1 MLDIAP
7 ASSSNGAT
15 APALSAVEVRP
26 ATWGSVADVAA
37 LASVP
42 RRTAK
47 RWVARWARE
56 RVGIVRES
64 RGRGGRGGM
73 RYEVDLGAARWL
85 LGITT

>member
-1 MLDIAP
+1 MLDIP
-7 ASSSNGAT
+7 CPSSSNGAT
-15 APALSAVEVRP
+15 APALSAVEPCP
-26 ATWGSVADVAA
+26 ASWGSVADVAA

-47 RWVARWARE
+47 RWVARWASEHR
-56 RVGIVRES
+56 GIVREA
-64 RGRGGRGGM
+64 RGRGGRGGV